1 MKDNRLS
8 DANFWV
14 ILLGLA
20 LLLTSA
26 IWNPATSAS
35 GEKFQEPQGPVVL
48 NENVS
53 ITGSIIHLG
62 DLFDG
67 VGDKAS
73 VAIAYAPDPG
83 KRAFFDV
90 NWLYRVAQQHQLA
103 WKPLSLKQ
111 RSVVERS
118 SIVIGN
124 EEIKDH
130 ILAALVEKGIEADVS
145 IELNNNMLRLH
156 VPSDSAATMAVEDIT
171 FNPNT
176 RRFAASIVAPVDSPG
191 SVRTRVTGKIFRMLE
206 IPVLNRRLAGGE
218 IIRSRDIKWIE
229 ARSRQTGRNVI
240 TNDIELIGM
249 SAKRG
254 IRMGVPIRVS
264 EVGHPV
270 LVAKGSLVVM
280 TLITPQMRLTS
291 QGKAMESGIDGDTI
305 RVLNTRSN
313 NVVQAT
319 VTSSGQVTVI
329 PVSHIAMN

>member
-35 GEKFQEPQGPVVL
+35 GEQFQKPQGPVIL
-48 NENVS
+48 NENVNV
-53 ITGSIIHLG
+53 IGSIIHLG

-73 VAIAYAPDPG
+73 VAVAYAPEPG

-90 NWLYRVAQQHQLA
+90 NWLYRVAQQHKLA
-103 WKPLSLKQ
+103 WKPLSLRQ
-111 RSVVERS
+111 RSVVERG
-118 SIVIGN
+118 SIVIGS

-130 ILAALVEKGIEADVS
+130 ILAALVEKGIGAEFS

-156 VPSDSAATMAVEDIT
+156 LPSDSSATMAVQDIT

-176 RRFAASIVAPVDSPG
+176 RRFAANIVAPVDSPG
-191 SVRTRVTGKIFRMLE
+191 STRTRVTGKIFRMLE

-218 IIRSRDIKWIE
+218 IIRNQDIKWIE
-229 ARSRQTGRNVI
+229 IRSKQTGRNVI
-240 TNDIELIGM
+240 TNETDLVGM

-254 IRMGVPIRVS
+254 LRMGVPIRIS

-270 LVAKGSLVVM
+270 LVVKGSLVVM
-280 TLITPQMRLTS
+280 TLIMPQMRLTS
-291 QGKAMESGIDGDTI
+291 QGKAMENGIDGDTI
-305 RVLNTRSN
+305 RVLNTQSN
-313 NVVQAT
+313 KVVQAT
-319 VTSSGQVTVI
+319 VTSSGQVRVI
-329 PVSHIAMN
+329 PISHIAMN